1 VCVVK
6 LLVQIVYG
14 RPGTVIDEH
23 ALGIVRT

>member
-1 VCVVK
+1 M
-6 LLVQIVYG
+6 LVQIVYG